1 MMISQKMADAINVQI
16 KEEFYSAYLYL
27 AMAYKSEE
35 MGLKVFAEWFQHQED
50 EERMHATKMAQY
62 LLDQGA
68 DVKLLQLNEPKFNDS
83 SIASMIDETVKHEK
97 FITDCISKL
106 VDLAPD
112 EKDNATF
119 NFLQWYVEEQV
130 EEVASVTELQDLV
143 KMAGPDQLLI
153 LEERLRQLVSA
164 RGSESD

>member
-35 MGLKVFAEWFQHQED
+35 MGLKVFAEWFQHQET
-50 EERMHATKMAQY
+50 EERLHATKMAQY

-68 DVKLLQLNEPKFNDS
+68 QVNLLQLDQPKFDS
-83 SIASMIDETVKHEK
+83 SSISAMVDETVKHEK
-97 FITDCISKL
+97 FITNCISNL
-106 VDLAPD
+106 VNLARD

-130 EEVASVTELQDLV
+130 EEVASVCELQDLV
-143 KMAGPDQLLI
+143 KLAGPDQLLI
-153 LEERLRQLVSA
+153 LEERLRQLVAA
-164 RGSESD
+164 RNTAE